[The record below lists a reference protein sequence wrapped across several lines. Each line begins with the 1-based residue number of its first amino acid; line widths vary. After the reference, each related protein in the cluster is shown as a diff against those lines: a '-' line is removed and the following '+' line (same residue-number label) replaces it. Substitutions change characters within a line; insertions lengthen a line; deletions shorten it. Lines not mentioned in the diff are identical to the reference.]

1 MAKLTATMPTGRTS
15 SRQPPK
21 QSTEGFEDDPAGDH
35 KGDRKFVA
43 SIARAFKVLRA
54 FQPGQ
59 GPMGNNDIAVATGLP
74 KATVTRLTH
83 TLTQLGYLNRIGRLG
98 AYELNPSLL
107 ALGYCVL
114 SNIRAREIAHDHMQK
129 LADFGDAMVALGSRD
144 RLSMIYVDLCTSGS
158 LRTLHLNVG
167 SRVSMH
173 NSAIGRAFLSGI
185 TPEEREYF
193 YDRFKRELGREWKP
207 MRARIE
213 NGIEQIKQRGFCL
226 VDGEWQRDVRSV
238 AAPLISA
245 DGDVVMAIN
254 CTSLTFNSSV
264 ERFEKELGPRL
275 AHLCN
280 VVSPML
286 RRT

>member
-1 MAKLTATMPTGRTS
+1 
-15 SRQPPK
+15 
-21 QSTEGFEDDPAGDH
+21 
-35 KGDRKFVA
+35 
-43 SIARAFKVLRA
+43 
-54 FQPGQ
+54 
-59 GPMGNNDIAVATGLP
+59 MGNNDISAATGLP

-83 TLTQLGYLNRIGRLG
+83 TLTELGYLNRIDRLG
-98 AYELNPSLL
+98 TYELNASLL

-114 SNIRAREIAHDHMQK
+114 SNIRAREIAHEHMQK

-173 NSAIGRAFLSGI
+173 NSAMGRAFLSGI
-185 TPEEREYF
+185 TEKEREYF
-193 YDRFKRELGREWKP
+193 FDRFKAELGREWKP

-213 NGIEQIKQRGFCL
+213 ESIEQIRQRGFCL

-238 AAPLISA
+238 AAPLISP

-254 CTSLTFNSSV
+254 CTSLTFNSTV
-264 ERFEKELGPRL
+264 ARFENELGPRL
-275 AHLCN
+275 AHLCS

>member
-1 MAKLTATMPTGRTS
+1 
-15 SRQPPK
+15 
-21 QSTEGFEDDPAGDH
+21 
-35 KGDRKFVA
+35 
-43 SIARAFKVLRA
+43 
-54 FQPGQ
+54 
-59 GPMGNNDIAVATGLP
+59 MGNNDISEATGLP

-83 TLTQLGYLNRIGRLG
+83 TLTELGYLNRIGRLG
-98 AYELNPSLL
+98 TYELNPSLL

-173 NSAIGRAFLSGI
+173 NSAMGRAFLSGI
-185 TPEEREYF
+185 TENEREYF
-193 YDRFKRELGREWKP
+193 FDRFKKELGREWKP

-213 NGIEQIKQRGFCL
+213 ESIEQIRKRGFCL

-254 CTSLTFNSSV
+254 CTTLTFNSTV
-264 ERFEKELGPRL
+264 ARFENELGPRL
-275 AHLCN
+275 AHLCS